1 MNLLKQVILNKIE
14 KYKHLPYGTVIIHA
28 KHKKTKYQLFLLTDE
43 SVKNKTIINLL
54 AKWRNHHQK
63 WFPSQFKVTKE
74 GTKKWLK
81 EKVIEVPDRLL
92 FMIRVNNKYLGHV
105 GLFRF
110 DFDNVMCELDNIVRG
125 ESTIPGI
132 MTSACLEIMNWGKQK
147 LGIKWYQLTTSSD
160 NIKAVQLYQ
169 RLGFREVKRVL
180 MVQVKKN
187 GGTEWVEAKKNHS
200 EKMTRYHLVMIN
212 KKIAFAGPSIT
223 EKEVEYAVEG
233 VISGFYETYD
243 QHAKK
248 LEKAIAD
255 FLGVKY
261 TIATHCCTLAL
272 HLACAAIGLKPGD
285 EVICTDFS
293 WIATAYSIVYTGA
306 TPVFVD
312 IDPDTWCIDPK
323 AIEKA
328 VTKKTKAIMLVHTFG
343 YPADMDEIMRIARKN
358 NLKVIEDAAPALGA
372 EYKGKKVG
380 TIGDI
385 GCFSFQGAKV
395 TVTGEGGIFV
405 TNDKKIYEKALMLA
419 TMGRTDSQAVFWSDS
434 VGYQYTIS
442 NLSAALAL
450 AQVERI
456 DELVAKKRQIF
467 DWYYKR
473 LKDFDRI
480 KLIKEKKGYKSNY
493 CYPSMLLNDD
503 VLISREE
510 LLKKLRGLNIHARPA
525 FPNMGQFPPF
535 KNEFKSKL
543 KFENPVATKVAKRG
557 ICLPAAANLTEDDV
571 LFVCNSLKKIVS

>member
-1 MNLLKQVILNKIE
+1 MKNISILRMA
-14 KYKHLPYGTVIIHA
+14 PS
-28 KHKKTKYQLFLLTDE
+28 LFPPSITRPNINFFYE

-54 AKWRNHHQK
+54 AKWRKSHEK

-92 FMIRVNNKYLGHV
+92 FMIRVNNKYFGHV
-105 GLFRF
+105 GIFRF
-110 DFDNVMCELDNIVRG
+110 DFDNAMCELDNIVRG

-169 RLGFREVKRVL
+169 RLGFREIKRIL

-187 GGTEWVEAKKNHS
+187 GGTEWVEASKNCMNKK
-200 EKMTRYHLVMIN
+200 TRYHLVMIN

-248 LEKAIAD
+248 LEKAVAD

-272 HLACAAIGLKPGD
+272 HLACASIGLKLGD

-293 WIATAYSIVYTGA
+293 WIATAYSIIYTGA

-328 VTKKTKAIMLVHTFG
+328 ITKNTKAIMLVHTFG
-343 YPADMDEIMRIARKN
+343 HPAAMDEIKKISKKY
-358 NLKVIEDAAPALGA
+358 NLKIIEDAAPSLGA
-372 EYKGKKVG
+372 KYKGKKVG

-385 GCFSFQGAKV
+385 GCFSFQGAKIA
-395 TVTGEGGIFV
+395 VTGEGGIFV
-405 TNDKKIYEKALMLA
+405 TNDKKIYEKALMFA

-456 DELVAKKRQIF
+456 NELIVKKRQIF
-467 DWYYKR
+467 NWYYQR
-473 LKDFDRI
+473 LKNFNQI
-480 KLIKEKKGYKSNY
+480 KLIKEKKDCKSNY
-493 CYPSMLLNDD
+493 CYPSILLNDNAS
-503 VLISREE
+503 ISRDEV
-510 LLKKLRGLNIHARPA
+510 LKKLSAQNIHARPA

-543 KFENPVATKVAKRG
+543 QFKNPVTTKVAKRG
-557 ICLPAAANLTEDDV
+557 ICLPAAANLTEADID
-571 LFVCNSLKKIVS
+571 FVCASLNKILYRSIF